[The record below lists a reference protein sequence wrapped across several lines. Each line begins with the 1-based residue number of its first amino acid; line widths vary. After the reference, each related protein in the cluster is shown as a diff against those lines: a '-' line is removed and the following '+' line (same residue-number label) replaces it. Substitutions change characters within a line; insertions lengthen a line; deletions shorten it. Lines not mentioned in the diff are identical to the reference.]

1 MEFRLNFEIDKLAD
15 VGGRHKVISSAGDEV
30 VGRRVVVC
38 APGAAENLFQ
48 VQVTKHYAPMV
59 VLEDCDPELQN
70 FVRLDYYTKNCV
82 NYIRKPNGMGLAG
95 GISFKN
101 YRDADEYRK
110 FICKE
115 HLSLQSNAKVVGEYM
130 GIKNE
135 KLTRGKDRNYL
146 FHIQK
151 YDENI
156 FSVVLGKFTSAFSL
170 APEFYR
176 QYFRENPPKPSF
188 DLHKKTVSHDLVAP
202 REWQKIG
209 EL

>member
-1 MEFRLNFEIDKLAD
+1 
-15 VGGRHKVISSAGDEV
+15 
-30 VGRRVVVC
+30 
-38 APGAAENLFQ
+38 
-48 VQVTKHYAPMV
+48 
-59 VLEDCDPELQN
+59 
-70 FVRLDYYTKNCV
+70 
-82 NYIRKPNGMGLAG
+82 MGLAG

-115 HLSLQSNAKVVGEYM
+115 HLSPQSNAKVVGEYM

-135 KLTRGKDRNYL
+135 QVTRGKDRNYL

-170 APEFYR
+170 ALNSTGNTFEKIR
-176 QYFRENPPKPSF
+176 LN
-188 DLHKKTVSHDLVAP
+188 LHLTYTKTVSYDLVAS
-202 REWQKIG
+202 REWQKLRTLKMGMIKLPEASVEFQG
-209 EL
+209 AISMRYFPKLS